1 MERRDSGPS
10 HLIKD
15 GSRDSLPL
23 MECQSEKRSQRW
35 CPGERTQAQ
44 KGQGLLQGH
53 TGNLQLPFYLT
64 WLPLWYPGSLP
75 VLFSVTC
82 GHSLTLQ
89 ASQISEYSRHT
100 YSLKPYLK
108 GWVSDYS
115 FPCKM
120 ELFQRVLVA
129 PSGERLRSKQHHKQS
144 QRRLAR
150 DKPWVSAGWEVG
162 RLCIGFISAIYLTLN
177 MRLNFPRAL
186 LPHPLKQISAEQLS
200 HDGHLQV

>member
-1 MERRDSGPS
+1 
-10 HLIKD
+10 
-15 GSRDSLPL
+15 

-64 WLPLWYPGSLP
+64 WLPLRYPGSLP

-89 ASQISEYSRHT
+89 ASQISQYSRHT

-129 PSGERLRSKQHHKQS
+129 PSGERQRSKQQHKQS

-162 RLCIGFISAIYLTLN
+162 RLCIGFVSAIYLTLN
-177 MRLNFPRAL
+177 MRLNFLRAL
-186 LPHPLKQISAEQLS
+186 LPHP
-200 HDGHLQV
+200 